1 MYDPGYSTL
10 EERNSSSGDRNN
22 KETKLWMIIYTDMV
36 TNLMIFFLMLY
47 CLTWLDDKDRLIAAS
62 SFAETFGGRKNE
74 ILETEKG
81 LEKKRQQEMDEQA
94 NIERNAKQ
102 LFSNVQVNEE
112 RIKIVLPSPVLF
124 DSGKSNLK
132 PEAISALREISGL
145 IRDTQNRVVVEGHT
159 DSIPVSGGTFDSN
172 WELSSARSFSVIQ
185 YLIDKERIDPRRL
198 SALGYGEF
206 RPVLDNSTPE
216 GRAGNRRIEIN
227 IIKLK

>member
-1 MYDPGYSTL
+1 MDDLEYSTL
-10 EERNSSSGDRNN
+10 EERNNSEGDNN